1 MTYQPFVLVSQIQP
15 KSSICTVS
23 NKIGFLQLNDS
34 QMFREIYMEFANSE
48 VSLSFS
54 VPFQYSIEEI
64 ADFVL
69 KWLLS
74 TESTHQFSM
83 VGAMSSVEFTSVIA
97 SHLGSELATYFK
109 TLIYTASHLR
119 NSSHIQ
125 TVERL
130 VVLLPC
136 VEFSGFQLLKQ
147 LEQLV
152 SPRKFG
158 RLSVKARL
166 ALFLVLIGTII
177 SAKYYQQFTEVCFPL
192 TQKHSCL

>member
-1 MTYQPFVLVSQIQP
+1 
-15 KSSICTVS
+15 
-23 NKIGFLQLNDS
+23 
-34 QMFREIYMEFANSE
+34 MFKEAYMEFANSE
-48 VSLSFS
+48 VQLAFS

-74 TESTHQFSM
+74 TDSTHRFSM
-83 VGAMSSVEFTSVIA
+83 VGVMSSMEFASVIA

-109 TLIYTASHLR
+109 TLIHTASTLR
-119 NSSHIQ
+119 NASHIQ
-125 TVERL
+125 ATDFLVE
-130 VVLLPC
+130 LLPF
-136 VEFSGFQLLKQ
+136 VEISGFQLLKQ

-158 RLSVKARL
+158 GLSVKARL

-177 SAKYYQQFTEVCFPL
+177 SAKYYQQFIEVCFPL
-192 TQKHSCL
+192 IKRHSCL

>member
-1 MTYQPFVLVSQIQP
+1 
-15 KSSICTVS
+15 
-23 NKIGFLQLNDS
+23 
-34 QMFREIYMEFANSE
+34 MFREIYMEFANSE
-48 VSLSFS
+48 VCLEFS

-74 TESTHQFSM
+74 TDSTHQFSM
-83 VGAMSSVEFTSVIA
+83 VGIMSSVEFASVIA
-97 SHLGSELATYFK
+97 SHLGKELATYFK
-109 TLIYTASHLR
+109 TLIYTVSRLR
-119 NSSHIQ
+119 DSSHIQ
-125 TVERL
+125 AIDFL
-130 VVLLPC
+130 VGLLPC

-177 SAKYYQQFTEVCFPL
+177 SAKYHQQFIEVCFPL
-192 TQKHSCL
+192 IKKRSCL